1 MSILGWDNFLAS
13 LGEYSLGGIEGLP
26 CRSEFNRSSG
36 LRLVVVESVLGGR
49 RWLDAR
55 WREASC
61 GNCRVLLLLVAG
73 RGSSRGSLCYGWG
86 GENLFCEIVEDDL
99 TRLAAV
105 CERALAERR
114 ELVVWDRLEAAF
126 EALGKESRRREAI
139 LGCTHGELFSRH
151 YMGRRAWGA
160 AVGRDGSLGGLL
172 RALKDEALGG
182 GEGAAEV
189 AEGGELLRLLGF
201 DITDGGDRREAVLSS
216 AGVERAFAL
225 VLRAGD
231 RAEHSVAGL
240 SDRRTAAGYAIEA
253 ARERGLPF
261 ALVVAGSVL
270 RLYVRRG
277 FGEGNSSGDTL
288 AGDAL
293 AGDFSEQRF
302 LETDVALAKAVWR
315 QARGGDSG
323 EGRGEEHDE
332 KHDEKYEMGLRAVA
346 MLFSGIAL
354 AGGAGKPSILG
365 LLLSQSR
372 SYVEDVA
379 ESLRR
384 RIYNDVMPDLAKALV
399 DARGIK
405 EPNREELDET
415 YEMAM
420 RVLFRL
426 LFVGYAEDKG
436 LIPSADERQEEEEQ
450 DGEQR
455 DLLQEQQAQKE
466 YAKRSLKSKAQE
478 LAESLRLGKEKP
490 FDDKNDKYWGE
501 VNQLFKSIDKGDRQM
516 GLPAYNG
523 GLFVREEREQN
534 IALKDNIFAPIL
546 QKLLLEESDENA
558 WGPVDFADLSVREF
572 GTIYEGL
579 LESELSY
586 AEEAL
591 TADKKSGLYRP
602 MRGVKQGSGKQG
614 SEVVVEA
621 GNIYVHNTS
630 GARKATG
637 SYYTPDFCVEHLLE
651 GSLLPALDAH
661 FARIDERLNA
671 REQIN
676 GEIFFDLRVADIA
689 MGSGHFL
696 VAAAGYM
703 AQRFADYYKQ
713 HRGRLSGV
721 ATHLEELRTTAERR
735 LRDVSAPVPRS
746 LRVKQREKKGAKQG
760 EKEKYWEGE
769 EMLLRRQV
777 VGRCVYGVDRNEL
790 AVQLARVSLWIH
802 SFVPGLPLSY
812 LDRNLLCGDSLVGVG
827 TMAEIEDKVRAEGG
841 RLGEVFAEEFLGDAK
856 EALHS
861 LAQNAQ
867 SSVKEVKKAEEEAEE
882 IRDNLRP
889 SEVFCDVMTAMRID
903 PKQPNVDISRWR
915 QKKKELYGGREHRNA
930 QDTLKG
936 LKPIHFPVAFP
947 EVFLRER
954 QGFDVILGNP
964 PWDKIFADESVFW
977 TRYISGFKGYPQ
989 DERKKLVKQ
998 RKEDYPTLVDLLEQ
1012 EKDKQQ
1018 RLLTVL
1024 NRGTYGEKDKG
1035 FGSGHPDLHKVF
1047 AWRYW
1052 QLLVEPQGER
1062 NQGGHLGIV
1071 VPRSLL
1077 NSEGSKGFRKTIFR
1091 STQYISITT
1100 ILNKN
1105 KWCFTDLHGQYVV
1118 VLLAFQK
1125 NLQGSDAIIAMHPVC
1140 DNRPTFD
1147 TLASAIP
1154 IEIKMSEATKSN
1166 TTATLPSFTSP
1177 HSPAVFSKL
1186 RLSPSLGLDDPSSW
1200 RTRPYQELNATT
1212 DQPFMDMKM
1221 KQSSKDKWPVYK
1233 GESFDIWQADTGS
1246 YYAWAQPQPIMDML
1260 QRKRLRRVKNSP
1272 SSEFS
1277 IEDIK
1282 KPETLPCLSPRIA
1295 FRLITNA
1302 TNTRTMIC
1310 SLIPPKVFCQNS
1322 APVFLFPRGD
1332 EREQTYLLG
1341 ILCSRPLDWFA
1352 RRFVELNMNH
1362 HIINN
1367 FPIPRP
1373 SRADP
1378 LRLRVI
1384 ELAGLLACQ
1393 DARLQAWAT
1402 TIGVASAPL
1411 DEVKKQEMT
1420 TELDAIAAHLY
1431 GLSREQL
1438 KHIFATFHE
1447 GWQSRPDYKPTLAQ
1461 TLAHYDAW
1469 HTSLG
1474 KKPPPPA

>member
-86 GENLFCEIVEDDL
+86 GENLFCEIAEDDL

-172 RALKDEALGG
+172 RALKDEALRG
-182 GEGAAEV
+182 GEGAVEG
-189 AEGGELLRLLGF
+189 AEGGELLRRLGF
-201 DITDGGDRREAVLSS
+201 VVTDGGGDRREAVLSS

-323 EGRGEEHDE
+323 EEHDE
-332 KHDEKYEMGLRAVA
+332 KHDEKYETGLRAVA

-365 LLLSQSR
+365 LLLSKSR
-372 SYVEDVA
+372 KYVKDVA
-379 ESLRR
+379 ESLRD
-384 RIYNDVMPDLAKALV
+384 RIYNDVMPDLAKALL

-405 EPNREELDET
+405 KPNREELDET

-426 LFVGYAEDKG
+426 LFVGYAEDKE
-436 LIPSADERQEEEEQ
+436 LIPSVEDMQDEGEERQ
-450 DGEQR
+450 R
-455 DLLQEQQAQKE
+455 NFLQTYEA
-466 YAKRSLKSKAQE
+466 YAKRSLKSKAEE
-478 LAESLRLGKEKP
+478 LSRALLGGKGFGDQVKSER
-490 FDDKNDKYWGE
+490 YWRE
-501 VNQLFKSIDKGDRQM
+501 VNILFEAIDEGDPQL

-523 GLFVREEREQN
+523 GLFAKQPWEEG
-534 IALKDNIFAPIL
+534 IVLKDNVFAPIL
-546 QKLLLEESDENA
+546 QKLLLESSGERA
-558 WGPVDFADLSVREF
+558 RGPVDFADLGVREL

-579 LESELSY
+579 LESELPY
-586 AEEAL
+586 TEEAL
-591 TADKKSGLYRP
+591 TVDEKSGLYIP
-602 MRGVKQGSGKQG
+602 IHLAKAG

-621 GNIYVHNTS
+621 NNIYVHNTS
-630 GARKATG
+630 GERKATG
-637 SYYTPDFCVEHLLE
+637 SYYTPDFCVEHLLV
-651 GSLLPALDAH
+651 GSLLPALEEHFTRLDA
-661 FARIDERLNA
+661 L
-671 REQIN
+671 EQITS
-676 GEIFFDLRVADIA
+676 EAFFDLRVADIA

-696 VAAAGYM
+696 VAAAERM
-703 AQRFADYYKQ
+703 
-713 HRGRLSGV
+713 
-721 ATHLEELRTTAERR
+721 AERFVAYYREHREKLQGVEEDLEKLRKTAKQR
-735 LRDVSAPVPRS
+735 LDDVSARVPRS
-746 LRVKQREKKGAKQG
+746 LRVKQGEKDG
-760 EKEKYWEGE
+760 EKEEYWEGE
-769 EMLLRRQV
+769 LMLLRRQV
-777 VGRCVYGVDRNEL
+777 VGRCVYGVDKNEL
-790 AVQLARVSLWIH
+790 AVQLARVSIWIH

-827 TMAEIEDKVRAEGG
+827 TIAEIEDKVRAEGG

-915 QKKKELYGGREHRNA
+915 QKKKELYGGREHKKA
-930 QDTLKG
+930 QARLQG

-1071 VPRSLL
+1071 IPRSLL

-1302 TNTRTMIC
+1302 TNTRTVIC
-1310 SLIPPKVFCQNS
+1310 SLIPPKVFCQNG

-1431 GLSREQL
+1431 GLSRTQL
-1438 KHIFATFHE
+1438 THIFATFHE

-1469 HTSLG
+1469 HTSLA
-1474 KKPPPPA
+1474 KKPVKT